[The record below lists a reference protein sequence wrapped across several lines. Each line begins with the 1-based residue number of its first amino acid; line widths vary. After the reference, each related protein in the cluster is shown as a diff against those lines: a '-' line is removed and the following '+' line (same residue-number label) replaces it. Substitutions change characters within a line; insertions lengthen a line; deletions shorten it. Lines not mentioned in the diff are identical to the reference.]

1 MVRTTKREYLER
13 IRLRYRRAGK
23 RHKSK
28 ILDEFCAVCGY
39 NRKYAIGLLAERAR
53 GPRKKPGPRRRYGPE
68 LDSILRQLWLA
79 CEQICGKR
87 LRQAIPLWL
96 PYYERHQGAL
106 DPAVRQQLLS
116 ISASSLDRRLRPIRA
131 RYPRGKRCGTKP
143 GSLLKQHIPV
153 RTHNWDVTQ
162 PGFVEADT
170 VAHCGG
176 SMEGSFVW
184 SLTFT
189 DIFSGWTLN
198 RAVWNKGA
206 RDVVRQIKELERRLP
221 FPLLGFDSDNGSEFL
236 NWHLYRLLQQRKQP
250 VGWTRAREYRKN
262 DNAHVEQKNWTH
274 VRQLLGYDRI
284 DKPEAVA
291 AIDDLYDSWCDLQN
305 FFMPSIKLLSKQRE
319 GSKIHRRYERPTTP
333 YQRLLASPAVPP
345 GQRARLQ
352 AHFQGLDP
360 FQLKQDIERKLRRVF
375 PLNQSARPSSPPVLH
390 FPLRSGFPVRQ

>member
-1 MVRTTKREYLER
+1 MVETTKSEYLEK
-13 IRLRYRRAGK
+13 IRPRYRRAGK
-23 RHKSK
+23 RYKSR

-53 GPRKKPGPRRRYGPE
+53 RPRKKPGPQRRYGPE
-68 LDSILRQLWLA
+68 LDPILRHIWLA

-96 PYYERHQGAL
+96 PYYEGRHGVL
-106 DPAVRQQLLS
+106 KPVMRQQILS
-116 ISASSLDRRLRPIRA
+116 ISAASLDRRLRPIRA
-131 RYPRGKRCGTKP
+131 RYPHGKRCGTKP
-143 GSLLKQHIPV
+143 GSLLKQHVPV
-153 RTHNWDVTQ
+153 RTHNWDIAQ
-162 PGFVEADT
+162 PGFIEADT

-176 SMEGSFVW
+176 SLEGNFVW

-189 DIFSGWTLN
+189 DISSGWTLN

-206 RDVVRQIKELERRLP
+206 HDVVRQIKELERRLP

-236 NWHLYRLLQQRKQP
+236 NWHLYRLFQQRKQP

-274 VRQLLGYDRI
+274 VRQLLGYDRL
-284 DKPEAVA
+284 DNPQAVA

-305 FFMPSIKLLSKQRE
+305 FFMPSIKLLRKQRE
-319 GSKIHRRYERPTTP
+319 GSKIHRYYERPTTP

-345 GQRARLQ
+345 EQRARLQ
-352 AHFQGLDP
+352 AHFQTLDP
-360 FQLKQDIERKLRRVF
+360 VKATERY
-375 PLNQSARPSSPPVLH
+375 
-390 FPLRSGFPVRQ
+390 